1 MNNFM
6 RFYKLFFFVI
16 LFLSLQCKAQFSIS
30 GIVKDSISLNPLVG
44 VSIEIN
50 QLGSSKDGISSNIN
64 YGTVTNSLGKYAI
77 TLNSGFQKVTFSYIG
92 YQSKTIE
99 LNINEN
105 KFVNL
110 SLNENS
116 SELNLLVVSASKFK
130 QKIEEV
136 TVSMDVIDSKL
147 IESKNCITLSDLIR
161 NVPSIQLIDGQLNI
175 RSGSGWSYG
184 TGSRVL
190 VMVDGMP
197 ILSADQGEVDFN
209 LIPMESIEQIEV
221 IKGASSALYGSSA
234 LNGIINIKTK
244 NPSVN
249 PETRI
254 SSFVGF
260 WDGPKD
266 PRNKWWGDSL
276 MLRNGISFSHSKK
289 IKNLDLTLSA
299 NHYNDRG
306 FIKFINNQQTRISAN
321 TKLIKDKVTF
331 GLNLNYMQRKSGLFV
346 MWESDTNAY
355 VPLGGTNIPNNGNRF
370 YIDPSITYYHNSFKH
385 VLRSRVL
392 SRNLIYNNNPNDKNN
407 SVMSFN
413 EYQNQFHDENTTITS
428 GITLV
433 TLSGKTNSFNSQFSQ
448 EGKITGLNYSAYL
461 QLDQK
466 FNQFNFSLGG
476 RYEYFDL
483 NNRKF
488 GQPVFRGGINY
499 EISKGWNLRSSF
511 GQGFRFPT
519 MTELYFKGD
528 IGPINLYNNSELIP
542 ENGWTSELGLKKVI
556 KIRNF
561 KGYIDIV
568 GFLMEYNN
576 MMEFTLG
583 IWGPSEPSSYGL
595 GFSSR
600 NVNKARIPG
609 LEITMNASGLVTDN
623 WSLGL
628 LFGATYSNPYSVYPD
643 SSFEDLVPLDLAQ
656 ISLAQIALN
665 ESNPTKYTFSNTS
678 SSVDNST
685 LKYRSKLNIRLD
697 LESTYKSKLTIGI
710 SCQYNSKMTNIDYA
724 FVTGLFNEN
733 TLISTDL
740 GINRSM
746 QNLNNGYNLFDCRV
760 KYNLRND
767 INIGFLCENL
777 FNNSYLIRPAN
788 MGSPRTFMFQV
799 QAKF

>member
-1 MNNFM
+1 M
-6 RFYKLFFFVI
+6 RFYKLFFILI
-16 LFLSLQCKAQFSIS
+16 LFSSIRCNAQFLIT
-30 GIVKDSISLNPLVG
+30 GLVKDSISFNPLVG
-44 VSIEIN
+44 VSIKIN
-50 QLGSSKDGISSNIN
+50 KLSSSNESSSLYSI
-64 YGTVTNSLGKYAI
+64 YGTVTNPLGKYEI
-77 TLNSGFQKVTFSYIG
+77 SVPSGLQKLTFSYIG
-92 YQSKTIE
+92 YKSKTIE
-99 LNINEN
+99 LNINQN
-105 KFVNL
+105 KILNV

-190 VMVDGMP
+190 VMVDEMP

-209 LIPMESIEQIEV
+209 LIPMENIEQIEV

-244 NPSVN
+244 TPSFN
-249 PETRI
+249 PETTV

-260 WDGPKD
+260 WDRPKD

-276 MLRNGISFSHSKK
+276 MLRNGISLNHSRK

-306 FIKFINNQQTRISAN
+306 YIKFINNQQTRLSAN
-321 TKLIKDKVTF
+321 TRLIKDKVTF
-331 GLNLNYMQRKSGLFV
+331 GLNLNFMQRKSGLFV
-346 MWESDTNAY
+346 MWQSDTNAY

-385 VLRSRVL
+385 VLRSRIL
-392 SRNLIYNNNPNDKNN
+392 SRNLFYNNNPNDKNN
-407 SVMSFN
+407 SLMSFN

-433 TLSGKTNSFNSQFSQ
+433 TLKGETNSFNSQFSQ
-448 EGKITGLNYSAYL
+448 EGKITGINYSTYL

-466 FNQFNFSLGG
+466 INKLNFSLGG

-483 NNRKF
+483 NNIKF
-488 GQPVFRGGINY
+488 GQPVFRGGLNY
-499 EISKGWNLRSSF
+499 EISDGWNLRSSF

-528 IGPINLYNNSELIP
+528 IGPINLYNNSDLVP
-542 ENGWTSELGLKKVI
+542 ESGWTSELGIKKVI

-561 KGYIDIV
+561 KGYIDLV

-583 IWGPSEPSSYGL
+583 VWGPSEPSSYGL

-609 LEITMNASGLVTDN
+609 LEFTINASGLVTDN

-628 LFGATYSNPYSVYPD
+628 LFGVTYSNPYSVYPD
-643 SSFEDLVPLDLAQ
+643 SSFEDLGSLELTQ
-656 ISLAQIALN
+656 ISLAEIALN

-678 SSVDNST
+678 SSVNNST
-685 LKYRSKLNIRLD
+685 LKYRSKTNIRLD
-697 LESTYKSKLTIGI
+697 IESIYKSKLTIGI
-710 SCQYNSKMTNIDYA
+710 SYQYNSKMTNIDYA

-746 QNLNNGYNLFDCRV
+746 QNLNTGYNLLDCRL
-760 KYNLRND
+760 KYTLKSD
-767 INIGFLCENL
+767 ITLGLLCENL

>member
-1 MNNFM
+1 M
-6 RFYKLFFFVI
+6 RFFKLFFI
-16 LFLSLQCKAQFSIS
+16 LILALSIRCNAQFTIS
-30 GIVKDSISLNPLVG
+30 GIVKDSISYKPLVG
-44 VSIEIN
+44 VSIKIN
-50 QLGSSKDGISSNIN
+50 QLGSLNEKANFFSF
-64 YGTVTNSLGKYAI
+64 GTVTNSLGKYEI
-77 TLNSGFQKVTFSYIG
+77 SIPSGSQKLTFSYIG
-92 YQSKTIE
+92 FESKTIE
-99 LNINEN
+99 LDINQN
-105 KFVNL
+105 KLINV

-147 IESKNCITLSDLIR
+147 IESKNCITLSDFIR

-190 VMVDGMP
+190 VMVDEMP

-209 LIPMESIEQIEV
+209 LIPMENIEQIEV

-244 NPSVN
+244 TPSFKPQTSV
-249 PETRI
+249 

-276 MLRNGISFSHSKK
+276 MLRNGISLSHSEK

-306 FIKFINNQQTRISAN
+306 YIKFINNQQTRISAN
-321 TKLIKDKVTF
+321 SKLVKDKVTF

-346 MWESDTNAY
+346 MWQNDTNAY
-355 VPLGGTNIPNNGNRF
+355 IPLVGTHIPNNGNRF

-385 VLRSRVL
+385 ILRSRIL
-392 SRNLIYNNNPNDKNN
+392 SRNLFYNDNPNNKNN
-407 SVMSFN
+407 SLLSFN
-413 EYQNQFHDENTTITS
+413 EYQNQFHDENTTITL
-428 GITLV
+428 GLTIV
-433 TLSGKTNSFNSQFSQ
+433 TLKGETNSFNSQLTQ
-448 EGKITGLNYSAYL
+448 DGKITGLNYSAYL

-466 FNQFNFSLGG
+466 INKINFSIGG

-483 NNRKF
+483 NNTKF
-488 GQPVFRGGINY
+488 GQPVFRGGLNY
-499 EISKGWNLRSSF
+499 EISNGWNLRSSF

-528 IGPINLYNNSELIP
+528 IGPINLYNNPDLIP
-542 ENGWTSELGLKKVI
+542 ESGWTSELGLKKVI

-561 KGYIDIV
+561 KGYVDLV
-568 GFLMEYNN
+568 GFLMEYND

-595 GFSSR
+595 GFSSK

-609 LEITMNASGLVTDN
+609 LEFTINASGLVSDN

-628 LFGATYSNPYSVYPD
+628 LFGVTYSNPHSVYPD
-643 SSFEDLVPLDLAQ
+643 SSFEDLVPLGIAQ
-656 ISLAQIALN
+656 VSLAEIALN

-678 SSVDNST
+678 SSLNNST
-685 LKYRSKLNIRLD
+685 LKYRSKVNIRLD
-697 LESTYKSKLTIGI
+697 VESVYKNKLIIGL
-710 SCQYNSKMTNIDYA
+710 SYQYNSKMTNIDYA

-746 QNLNNGYNLFDCRV
+746 LTLNNGYNLLDCRV
-760 KYNLRND
+760 KYNLKKD
-767 INIGFLCENL
+767 ITVGFLCENL

-788 MGSPRTFMFQV
+788 LGSPRTFMFQV
-799 QAKF
+799 QSKF

>member
-1 MNNFM
+1 M
-6 RFYKLFFFVI
+6 RFFKLFFI
-16 LFLSLQCKAQFSIS
+16 LILALSIRCNAQFTIS
-30 GIVKDSISLNPLVG
+30 GIVKDSISYKPLVG
-44 VSIEIN
+44 VSIKIN
-50 QLGSSKDGISSNIN
+50 QLGSLNEKANFFSF
-64 YGTVTNSLGKYAI
+64 GTVTNSLGKYEI
-77 TLNSGFQKVTFSYIG
+77 SIPSGSQKLTFSYIG
-92 YQSKTIE
+92 YESKTIE
-99 LNINEN
+99 LDINQN
-105 KFVNL
+105 KLINV

-190 VMVDGMP
+190 VMVDEMP

-209 LIPMESIEQIEV
+209 LIPMENIEQIEV

-244 NPSVN
+244 TPSFKPQTTV
-249 PETRI
+249 

-260 WDGPKD
+260 WDSPKD
-266 PRNKWWGDSL
+266 PRNKWWVDSL
-276 MLRNGISFSHSKK
+276 MLRNGISLSHSEK

-306 FIKFINNQQTRISAN
+306 YIKFINNQQTRISAN
-321 TKLIKDKVTF
+321 SKLVKDKVTF

-346 MWESDTNAY
+346 MWQNDTNAY
-355 VPLGGTNIPNNGNRF
+355 IPLGGTHIPNNGNRF

-385 VLRSRVL
+385 ILRSRIL
-392 SRNLIYNNNPNDKNN
+392 SRNLFYNDNPNNKNN
-407 SVMSFN
+407 SLLSFN

-428 GITLV
+428 GLTIV
-433 TLSGKTNSFNSQFSQ
+433 TLKGETNSFNSQFTQ
-448 EGKITGLNYSAYL
+448 DGKITGLNYSAYL

-466 FNQFNFSLGG
+466 INKINFSIGG

-483 NNRKF
+483 NNTKF
-488 GQPVFRGGINY
+488 GQPVFRGGLNY
-499 EISKGWNLRSSF
+499 EISNGWNLRSSF

-528 IGPINLYNNSELIP
+528 IGPINLYNNPDLIP
-542 ENGWTSELGLKKVI
+542 ESGWTSELGLKKVI

-561 KGYIDIV
+561 KGYVDLV
-568 GFLMEYNN
+568 GFLMEYND

-595 GFSSR
+595 GFSSK

-609 LEITMNASGLVTDN
+609 LEFTINASGLVSDN

-628 LFGATYSNPYSVYPD
+628 LFGVTYSNPHSVYPD
-643 SSFEDLVPLDLAQ
+643 SSFEDLVPLGIAQ
-656 ISLAQIALN
+656 ISLAEIALN

-678 SSVDNST
+678 SSVNNST
-685 LKYRSKLNIRLD
+685 LKYRSKVNIRLD
-697 LESTYKSKLTIGI
+697 VESVYKNKLIIGL
-710 SCQYNSKMTNIDYA
+710 SYQYNSKMTNIDYA

-746 QNLNNGYNLFDCRV
+746 VTLNNGYNLLDCRV
-760 KYNLRND
+760 KYNLKKD
-767 INIGFLCENL
+767 ITVGFLCENL

-788 MGSPRTFMFQV
+788 LGSPRTFMFQV
-799 QAKF
+799 QSKF

>member
-1 MNNFM
+1 M
-6 RFYKLFFFVI
+6 RFFKLFFI
-16 LFLSLQCKAQFSIS
+16 LILALSIRCNAQFTIS
-30 GIVKDSISLNPLVG
+30 GIVKDSISYKPLVG
-44 VSIEIN
+44 VSIKIN
-50 QLGSSKDGISSNIN
+50 QLGSLNEKANFFSF
-64 YGTVTNSLGKYAI
+64 GTVTNSLGKYEI
-77 TLNSGFQKVTFSYIG
+77 SIPSGSQKLTFSYIG
-92 YQSKTIE
+92 YESKTIE
-99 LNINEN
+99 LDINQN
-105 KFVNL
+105 KLINV

-190 VMVDGMP
+190 VMVDEMP

-209 LIPMESIEQIEV
+209 LIPMENIEQIEV

-244 NPSVN
+244 TPSFKPQTTV
-249 PETRI
+249 

-260 WDGPKD
+260 WDSPKD
-266 PRNKWWGDSL
+266 PRNKWWVDSL
-276 MLRNGISFSHSKK
+276 MLRNGISLSHSEK

-306 FIKFINNQQTRISAN
+306 YIKFINNQQTRISAN
-321 TKLIKDKVTF
+321 SKLVKDKVTF

-346 MWESDTNAY
+346 MWQNDTNAY
-355 VPLGGTNIPNNGNRF
+355 IPLGGTHIPNNGNRF
-370 YIDPSITYYHNSFKH
+370 YIDPSITYYNNSFKH
-385 VLRSRVL
+385 ILRSRIL
-392 SRNLIYNNNPNDKNN
+392 SRNLFYNDNPNNKNN
-407 SVMSFN
+407 SLLSFN

-428 GITLV
+428 GLTIV
-433 TLSGKTNSFNSQFSQ
+433 TLKGETNSFNSQFTQ
-448 EGKITGLNYSAYL
+448 DGKITGLNYSAYL

-466 FNQFNFSLGG
+466 INKINFSIGG

-483 NNRKF
+483 NNTKF
-488 GQPVFRGGINY
+488 GQPVFRGGLNY
-499 EISKGWNLRSSF
+499 EISNGWNLRSSF

-528 IGPINLYNNSELIP
+528 IGPINLYNNPDLIP
-542 ENGWTSELGLKKVI
+542 ESGWTSELGLKKVI

-561 KGYIDIV
+561 KGYVDLV
-568 GFLMEYNN
+568 GFLMEYND

-595 GFSSR
+595 GFSSK

-609 LEITMNASGLVTDN
+609 LEFTINASGLVSDN

-628 LFGATYSNPYSVYPD
+628 LFGVTYSNPHSVYPD
-643 SSFEDLVPLDLAQ
+643 SSFEDLVPLGIAQ
-656 ISLAQIALN
+656 ISLAEIALN

-678 SSVDNST
+678 SSVINST
-685 LKYRSKLNIRLD
+685 LKYRSKVNIRLD
-697 LESTYKSKLTIGI
+697 VESVYKNKLIIGL
-710 SCQYNSKMTNIDYA
+710 SYQYNSKMTNIDYA

-746 QNLNNGYNLFDCRV
+746 LTLNNGYNLLDCRV
-760 KYNLRND
+760 KYNLKKD
-767 INIGFLCENL
+767 ITVGFLCENL

-788 MGSPRTFMFQV
+788 LGSPRTFMFQV
-799 QAKF
+799 QSKF

>member
-1 MNNFM
+1 M
-6 RFYKLFFFVI
+6 RFYKLFFILI
-16 LFLSLQCKAQFSIS
+16 LFSSIRCNAQFLIT
-30 GIVKDSISLNPLVG
+30 GLVKDSISFNPLVG
-44 VSIEIN
+44 VSIKIN
-50 QLGSSKDGISSNIN
+50 KLSSSNESSSLYSI
-64 YGTVTNSLGKYAI
+64 YGTVTNPLGKYEI
-77 TLNSGFQKVTFSYIG
+77 SVPSGLQKLTFSYIG
-92 YQSKTIE
+92 YKSKTIE
-99 LNINEN
+99 LNINQN
-105 KFVNL
+105 KILNV

-190 VMVDGMP
+190 VMVDEMP

-209 LIPMESIEQIEV
+209 LIPMENIEQIEV

-244 NPSVN
+244 TPSFN
-249 PETRI
+249 PETTV

-260 WDGPKD
+260 WDRPKD

-276 MLRNGISFSHSKK
+276 MLRNGISLNHNRK

-306 FIKFINNQQTRISAN
+306 YIKFINNQQTRLSAN
-321 TKLIKDKVTF
+321 TRLIKDKVTF
-331 GLNLNYMQRKSGLFV
+331 GLNLNFMQRKSGLFV
-346 MWESDTNAY
+346 MWQSDTNAY

-385 VLRSRVL
+385 VLRSRIL
-392 SRNLIYNNNPNDKNN
+392 SRNLFYNNNLNDKNN
-407 SVMSFN
+407 SLMSFN

-433 TLSGKTNSFNSQFSQ
+433 TLKGETNSFNSQFSQ
-448 EGKITGLNYSAYL
+448 EGKITGINYSAYL

-466 FNQFNFSLGG
+466 INKLNFSLGG

-483 NNRKF
+483 NNIKF
-488 GQPVFRGGINY
+488 GQPVFRGGLNY
-499 EISKGWNLRSSF
+499 EISDGWNLRSSF

-528 IGPINLYNNSELIP
+528 IGPINLYNNSDLVP
-542 ENGWTSELGLKKVI
+542 ESGWTSELGIKKVI

-561 KGYIDIV
+561 KGYIDLV

-583 IWGPSEPSSYGL
+583 VWGPSEPSSYGL
-595 GFSSR
+595 GFSSK

-609 LEITMNASGLVTDN
+609 LEFTINASGLVTDN

-628 LFGATYSNPYSVYPD
+628 LFGVTYSNPYSVYPD
-643 SSFEDLVPLDLAQ
+643 SSFEDLGSLELTQV
-656 ISLAQIALN
+656 SLAEIALN

-678 SSVDNST
+678 SSVNNST
-685 LKYRSKLNIRLD
+685 LKYRSKTNIRFD
-697 LESTYKSKLTIGI
+697 IESIYKSKLTIGI
-710 SCQYNSKMTNIDYA
+710 SYQYNSKMTNIDYA

-746 QNLNNGYNLFDCRV
+746 QNLNTGYNLLDCRL
-760 KYNLRND
+760 KYTLKSD
-767 INIGFLCENL
+767 ITLGLLCENL

>member
-1 MNNFM
+1 M
-6 RFYKLFFFVI
+6 RFFKLFFI
-16 LFLSLQCKAQFSIS
+16 LILALSIRCNAQFTIS
-30 GIVKDSISLNPLVG
+30 GIVKDSISYKPLVG
-44 VSIEIN
+44 VSIKIN
-50 QLGSSKDGISSNIN
+50 QLGSLNEKANFFSF
-64 YGTVTNSLGKYAI
+64 GTVTNSLGKYEI
-77 TLNSGFQKVTFSYIG
+77 SIPSGSQKLTFSYIG
-92 YQSKTIE
+92 YESKTIE
-99 LNINEN
+99 LDINQN
-105 KFVNL
+105 KLINV

-190 VMVDGMP
+190 VMVDEMP

-209 LIPMESIEQIEV
+209 LIPMENIEQIEV

-244 NPSVN
+244 TPSFKPQTTV
-249 PETRI
+249 

-260 WDGPKD
+260 WDSPKD
-266 PRNKWWGDSL
+266 PRNKWWVDSL
-276 MLRNGISFSHSKK
+276 MLRNGISLSHSEK

-306 FIKFINNQQTRISAN
+306 YIKFINNQQTRISAN
-321 TKLIKDKVTF
+321 SKLVKDKVTF

-346 MWESDTNAY
+346 MWQNDTNAY
-355 VPLGGTNIPNNGNRF
+355 IPLVGTHIPNNGNRF

-385 VLRSRVL
+385 ILRSRIL
-392 SRNLIYNNNPNDKNN
+392 SRNLFYNDNPNNKNN
-407 SVMSFN
+407 SLLSFN

-428 GITLV
+428 GLTIV
-433 TLSGKTNSFNSQFSQ
+433 TLKGETNSFNSQFTQ
-448 EGKITGLNYSAYL
+448 DGKITGLNYSAYL

-466 FNQFNFSLGG
+466 INKINFSIGG

-483 NNRKF
+483 NNTKF
-488 GQPVFRGGINY
+488 GQPVFRGGLNY
-499 EISKGWNLRSSF
+499 EISNGWNLRSSF

-528 IGPINLYNNSELIP
+528 IGPINLYNNPDLIP
-542 ENGWTSELGLKKVI
+542 ESGWTSELGLKKVI

-561 KGYIDIV
+561 KGYVDLV
-568 GFLMEYNN
+568 GFLMEYND

-595 GFSSR
+595 GFSSK

-609 LEITMNASGLVTDN
+609 LEFTINASGLVSDN

-628 LFGATYSNPYSVYPD
+628 LFGVTYSNPHSVYPD
-643 SSFEDLVPLDLAQ
+643 SSFEDLVPLGIAQ
-656 ISLAQIALN
+656 ISLAEIALN

-678 SSVDNST
+678 SSLNNST
-685 LKYRSKLNIRLD
+685 LKYRSKVNIRLD
-697 LESTYKSKLTIGI
+697 VESVYKNKLIIGL
-710 SCQYNSKMTNIDYA
+710 SYQYNSKMTNIDYA

-746 QNLNNGYNLFDCRV
+746 LTLNNGYSLLDCRV
-760 KYNLRND
+760 KYNLKKD
-767 INIGFLCENL
+767 ITVGFLCENL

-788 MGSPRTFMFQV
+788 LGSPRTFMFQV
-799 QAKF
+799 QSKF

>member
-1 MNNFM
+1 M
-6 RFYKLFFFVI
+6 RFFKLFFI
-16 LFLSLQCKAQFSIS
+16 LILALSIRCNAQFTIS
-30 GIVKDSISLNPLVG
+30 GIVKDSISYKPLVG
-44 VSIEIN
+44 VSIKIN
-50 QLGSSKDGISSNIN
+50 QLGSLNEKANFFSF
-64 YGTVTNSLGKYAI
+64 GTVTNSLGKYEI
-77 TLNSGFQKVTFSYIG
+77 SIPSGSQKLTFSYIG
-92 YQSKTIE
+92 YESKTIE
-99 LNINEN
+99 LDINQN
-105 KFVNL
+105 KLINV

-190 VMVDGMP
+190 VMVDEMP

-209 LIPMESIEQIEV
+209 LIPMENIEQIEV

-244 NPSVN
+244 TPSFKPQTSV
-249 PETRI
+249 

-276 MLRNGISFSHSKK
+276 MLRNGISLSHSEK

-306 FIKFINNQQTRISAN
+306 YIKFINNQQTRISAN
-321 TKLIKDKVTF
+321 SKLVKDKVTF

-346 MWESDTNAY
+346 MWQNDTNAY
-355 VPLGGTNIPNNGNRF
+355 IPLVGTHIPNNGNRF

-385 VLRSRVL
+385 ILRSRIL
-392 SRNLIYNNNPNDKNN
+392 SRNLFYNDNPNNKNN
-407 SVMSFN
+407 SLLSFN

-428 GITLV
+428 GLTIV
-433 TLSGKTNSFNSQFSQ
+433 TLKGETNSFNSQLTQ
-448 EGKITGLNYSAYL
+448 DGKITGLNYSAYL

-466 FNQFNFSLGG
+466 INKINFSIGG

-483 NNRKF
+483 NNTKF
-488 GQPVFRGGINY
+488 GQPVFRGGLNY
-499 EISKGWNLRSSF
+499 EISNGWNLRSSF

-528 IGPINLYNNSELIP
+528 IGPINLYNNPDLIP
-542 ENGWTSELGLKKVI
+542 ESGWTSELGLKKVI

-561 KGYIDIV
+561 KGYVDLV
-568 GFLMEYNN
+568 GFLMEYND

-595 GFSSR
+595 GFSSK

-609 LEITMNASGLVTDN
+609 LEFTINASGLVSDN

-628 LFGATYSNPYSVYPD
+628 LFGVTYSNPHSVYPD
-643 SSFEDLVPLDLAQ
+643 SSFEDLVPLGIAQ
-656 ISLAQIALN
+656 VSLAEIALN

-678 SSVDNST
+678 SSLNNST
-685 LKYRSKLNIRLD
+685 LKYRSKVNIRLD
-697 LESTYKSKLTIGI
+697 VESVYKNKLIIGL
-710 SCQYNSKMTNIDYA
+710 SYQYNSKMTNIDYA

-746 QNLNNGYNLFDCRV
+746 LTLNNGYNLLDCRV
-760 KYNLRND
+760 KYNLKKD
-767 INIGFLCENL
+767 ITVGFLCENL

-788 MGSPRTFMFQV
+788 LGSPRTFMFQV
-799 QAKF
+799 QSKF

>member
-1 MNNFM
+1 M
-6 RFYKLFFFVI
+6 RFFKLFFI
-16 LFLSLQCKAQFSIS
+16 LLLALSIRCNAQFTIS
-30 GIVKDSISLNPLVG
+30 GIVKDSVSFKPLVG
-44 VSIEIN
+44 VSIKIN
-50 QLGSSKDGISSNIN
+50 QLGNPKDTIISNPN
-64 YGTVTNSLGKYAI
+64 LGTITNSFGKYNI
-77 TLNSGFQKVTFSYIG
+77 SVPVGLLKLTFSYIG
-92 YQSKTIE
+92 YKSKTIE
-99 LNINEN
+99 LDISQNKSIN
-105 KFVNL
+105 V
-110 SLNENS
+110 SLHENS

-190 VMVDGMP
+190 VMVDEMP

-209 LIPMESIEQIEV
+209 LIPMENIEQIEV
-221 IKGASSALYGSSA
+221 IKGASSSLYGSSA

-244 NPSVN
+244 TPSLNPQTIV
-249 PETRI
+249 

-260 WDGPKD
+260 WDSPKD

-276 MLRNGISFSHSKK
+276 MLRNGISLSHSKK

-306 FIKFINNQQTRISAN
+306 YIKFINNQQTRISAN
-321 TKLIKDKVTF
+321 SKLVKDKVTF

-346 MWESDTNAY
+346 MWQNDSNAY
-355 VPLGGTNIPNNGNRF
+355 IPLGGTNIPNNGNRF

-385 VLRSRVL
+385 VLRSRIL
-392 SRNLIYNNNPNDKNN
+392 SRNLFYNDNPNNINN
-407 SVMSFN
+407 SLLSFN

-428 GITLV
+428 GITIV
-433 TLSGKTNSFNSQFSQ
+433 TLKGKTNSFNSQFTQ
-448 EGKITGLNYSAYL
+448 DGQITGENYSAYL

-466 FNQFNFSLGG
+466 INKINFSIGG

-483 NNRKF
+483 NNTTF
-488 GQPVFRGGINY
+488 GQPVFRGGLNY
-499 EISKGWNLRSSF
+499 EISNGWNLRSSF

-528 IGPINLYNNSELIP
+528 IGPINLYNNPDLIP
-542 ENGWTSELGLKKVI
+542 ESGWTSELGLKKVI

-561 KGYIDIV
+561 KGYIDLV
-568 GFLMEYNN
+568 GFLMEYND

-595 GFSSR
+595 GFSSK

-609 LEITMNASGLVTDN
+609 LEFTINASGLVSDN

-643 SSFEDLVPLDLAQ
+643 SSFEDLAPLDIAQ
-656 ISLAQIALN
+656 ISLAEIALN

-678 SSVDNST
+678 STVNNST
-685 LKYRSKLNIRLD
+685 LKYRSKTNIRLD
-697 LESTYKSKLTIGI
+697 IESVYKRKLTIGI
-710 SCQYNSKMTNIDYA
+710 SYQYNSKMDNIDYA

-746 QNLNNGYNLFDCRV
+746 LTLNNGYNLLDCRI
-760 KYNLRND
+760 KYNLKKG
-767 INIGFLCENL
+767 ITVGFLCENL

-788 MGSPRTFMFQV
+788 LGSPRTFMFQI
-799 QAKF
+799 QSKF

>member
-1 MNNFM
+1 M
-6 RFYKLFFFVI
+6 RFFKLFFI
-16 LFLSLQCKAQFSIS
+16 LILALSIRCNAQFTIS
-30 GIVKDSISLNPLVG
+30 GIVKDSISYKPLVG
-44 VSIEIN
+44 VSIKIN
-50 QLGSSKDGISSNIN
+50 QLGSLNEKANFFSF
-64 YGTVTNSLGKYAI
+64 GTVTNSLGKYEI
-77 TLNSGFQKVTFSYIG
+77 SIPSGSQKLTFSYIG
-92 YQSKTIE
+92 FESKTIE
-99 LNINEN
+99 LDINQN
-105 KFVNL
+105 KLINV

-190 VMVDGMP
+190 VMVDEMP

-209 LIPMESIEQIEV
+209 LIPMENIEQIEV

-244 NPSVN
+244 TPSFKPQTSV
-249 PETRI
+249 

-276 MLRNGISFSHSKK
+276 MLRNGISLSHSEK

-306 FIKFINNQQTRISAN
+306 YIKFINNQQTRISAN
-321 TKLIKDKVTF
+321 SKLVKDKVTF

-346 MWESDTNAY
+346 MWQNDTNAY
-355 VPLGGTNIPNNGNRF
+355 IPLVGTHIPNNGNRF

-385 VLRSRVL
+385 ILRSRIL
-392 SRNLIYNNNPNDKNN
+392 SRNLFYNDNPNNKNN
-407 SVMSFN
+407 SLLSFN
-413 EYQNQFHDENTTITS
+413 EYQNQFHDENTTITL
-428 GITLV
+428 GLTIV
-433 TLSGKTNSFNSQFSQ
+433 TLKGETNSFNSQFTQ
-448 EGKITGLNYSAYL
+448 DGKITGLNYSAYL

-466 FNQFNFSLGG
+466 INKINFSIGG

-483 NNRKF
+483 NNTKF
-488 GQPVFRGGINY
+488 GQPVFRGGLNY
-499 EISKGWNLRSSF
+499 EISNGWNLRSSF

-528 IGPINLYNNSELIP
+528 IGPINLYNNPDLIP
-542 ENGWTSELGLKKVI
+542 ESGWTSELGLKKVI

-561 KGYIDIV
+561 KGYVDLV
-568 GFLMEYNN
+568 GFLMEYND

-595 GFSSR
+595 GFSSK

-609 LEITMNASGLVTDN
+609 LEFTINASGLVSDN

-628 LFGATYSNPYSVYPD
+628 LFGVTYSNPHSVYPD
-643 SSFEDLVPLDLAQ
+643 SSFEDLVPLGIAQ
-656 ISLAQIALN
+656 VSLAEIALN

-678 SSVDNST
+678 SSLNNST
-685 LKYRSKLNIRLD
+685 LKYRSKVNIRLD
-697 LESTYKSKLTIGI
+697 VESVYKNKLIIGL
-710 SCQYNSKMTNIDYA
+710 SYQYNSKMTNIDYA

-746 QNLNNGYNLFDCRV
+746 LTLNNGYNLLDCRV
-760 KYNLRND
+760 KYNLKKD
-767 INIGFLCENL
+767 ITVGFLCENL

-788 MGSPRTFMFQV
+788 LGSPRTFMFQV
-799 QAKF
+799 QSKF

>member
-1 MNNFM
+1 M
-6 RFYKLFFFVI
+6 RFFKLFFI
-16 LFLSLQCKAQFSIS
+16 LILALSIRCNAQFTIS
-30 GIVKDSISLNPLVG
+30 GIVKDSISYKPLVG
-44 VSIEIN
+44 VSIKIN
-50 QLGSSKDGISSNIN
+50 QLGSLNEKANFFSF
-64 YGTVTNSLGKYAI
+64 GTVTNSLGKYEI
-77 TLNSGFQKVTFSYIG
+77 SIPSGSQKLTFSYIG
-92 YQSKTIE
+92 FESKTIE
-99 LNINEN
+99 LDINQN
-105 KFVNL
+105 KLINV

-190 VMVDGMP
+190 VMVDEMP

-209 LIPMESIEQIEV
+209 LIPMENIEQIEV

-244 NPSVN
+244 TPSFKPQTSV
-249 PETRI
+249 

-276 MLRNGISFSHSKK
+276 MLRNGISLSHSEK

-306 FIKFINNQQTRISAN
+306 YIKFINNQQTRISAN
-321 TKLIKDKVTF
+321 SKLVKDKVTF

-346 MWESDTNAY
+346 MWQNDTNAY
-355 VPLGGTNIPNNGNRF
+355 IPLVGTHIPNNGNRF

-385 VLRSRVL
+385 ILRSRIL
-392 SRNLIYNNNPNDKNN
+392 SRNLFYNDNPNNKNN
-407 SVMSFN
+407 SLLSFN
-413 EYQNQFHDENTTITS
+413 EYQNQFHDENTTITL
-428 GITLV
+428 GLTIV
-433 TLSGKTNSFNSQFSQ
+433 TLKGETNSFNSQLTQ
-448 EGKITGLNYSAYL
+448 DGKITGLNYSAYL

-466 FNQFNFSLGG
+466 INKINFSIGG

-483 NNRKF
+483 NNTKF
-488 GQPVFRGGINY
+488 GQPVFRGGLNY
-499 EISKGWNLRSSF
+499 EISNGWNLRSSF

-528 IGPINLYNNSELIP
+528 IGPINLYNNPDLIP
-542 ENGWTSELGLKKVI
+542 ESGWTSELGLKKVI

-561 KGYIDIV
+561 KGYVDLV
-568 GFLMEYNN
+568 GFLMEYND

-595 GFSSR
+595 GFSSK

-609 LEITMNASGLVTDN
+609 LEFTINASGLVSDN

-628 LFGATYSNPYSVYPD
+628 LFGVTYSNPHSVYPD
-643 SSFEDLVPLDLAQ
+643 SSFEDLVPLGIAQ
-656 ISLAQIALN
+656 VSLAEIALN

-678 SSVDNST
+678 SSLNNST
-685 LKYRSKLNIRLD
+685 LKYRSKVNIRLD
-697 LESTYKSKLTIGI
+697 VESVYKNKLIIGL
-710 SCQYNSKMTNIDYA
+710 SYQYNSKMTNIDYA

-746 QNLNNGYNLFDCRV
+746 LTLNNGYSLLDCRV
-760 KYNLRND
+760 KYNLKKD
-767 INIGFLCENL
+767 ITVGFLCENL

-788 MGSPRTFMFQV
+788 LGSPRTFMFQV
-799 QAKF
+799 QSKF

>member
-1 MNNFM
+1 MKF
-6 RFYKLFFFVI
+6 FKLFFI
-16 LFLSLQCKAQFSIS
+16 LILALTIRCNAQFTIS
-30 GIVKDSISLNPLVG
+30 GIVKDSISYKPLVG
-44 VSIEIN
+44 VSIKIN
-50 QLGSSKDGISSNIN
+50 QLGSLNEKANFFSF
-64 YGTVTNSLGKYAI
+64 GTVTNSLGKYEI
-77 TLNSGFQKVTFSYIG
+77 SIPSGLQKLTFSYIG
-92 YQSKTIE
+92 YESKTIE
-99 LNINEN
+99 LDINQN
-105 KFVNL
+105 KLINV

-190 VMVDGMP
+190 VMVDEMP

-209 LIPMESIEQIEV
+209 LIPMENIEQIEV

-244 NPSVN
+244 TPSFKPQTTV
-249 PETRI
+249 

-260 WDGPKD
+260 WDSPKD
-266 PRNKWWGDSL
+266 PRNKWWVDSL
-276 MLRNGISFSHSKK
+276 MLRNGISLSHSEK

-306 FIKFINNQQTRISAN
+306 YIKFINNQQTRISAN
-321 TKLIKDKVTF
+321 SKLVKDKVTF

-346 MWESDTNAY
+346 MWQNDTNAY
-355 VPLGGTNIPNNGNRF
+355 IPLGGTHIPNNGNRF

-385 VLRSRVL
+385 ILRSRIL
-392 SRNLIYNNNPNDKNN
+392 SRNLFYNDNPNNKNN
-407 SVMSFN
+407 SLLSFN

-428 GITLV
+428 GLTIV
-433 TLSGKTNSFNSQFSQ
+433 TLKGETNSFNSQFTQ
-448 EGKITGLNYSAYL
+448 DGKITGLNYSAYL

-466 FNQFNFSLGG
+466 INKINFSIGG

-483 NNRKF
+483 NNTKF
-488 GQPVFRGGINY
+488 GQPVFRGGLNY
-499 EISKGWNLRSSF
+499 EISNGWNLRSSF

-528 IGPINLYNNSELIP
+528 IGPINLYNNPDLIP
-542 ENGWTSELGLKKVI
+542 ESGWTSELGLKKVI

-561 KGYIDIV
+561 KGYVDLV
-568 GFLMEYNN
+568 GFLMEYND

-595 GFSSR
+595 GFSSK

-609 LEITMNASGLVTDN
+609 LEFTINASGLVSDN

-628 LFGATYSNPYSVYPD
+628 LFGVTYSNPHSVYPD
-643 SSFEDLVPLDLAQ
+643 SSFEDLVPLGIAQ
-656 ISLAQIALN
+656 ISLAEIALN

-678 SSVDNST
+678 SSLNNST
-685 LKYRSKLNIRLD
+685 LKYRSKVNIRLD
-697 LESTYKSKLTIGI
+697 VESVYKNKLIIGL
-710 SCQYNSKMTNIDYA
+710 SYQYNSKMTNIDYA

-746 QNLNNGYNLFDCRV
+746 VTLNNGYNLLDCRV
-760 KYNLRND
+760 KYNLKKD
-767 INIGFLCENL
+767 ITVGFLCENL

-788 MGSPRTFMFQV
+788 LGSPRTFMFQV
-799 QAKF
+799 QSKF

>member
-1 MNNFM
+1 M
-6 RFYKLFFFVI
+6 RFFKLFFI
-16 LFLSLQCKAQFSIS
+16 LILALSIRCNAQFTIS
-30 GIVKDSISLNPLVG
+30 GIVKDSISYKPLVG
-44 VSIEIN
+44 VSIKIN
-50 QLGSSKDGISSNIN
+50 QLGSLNEKANFFSF
-64 YGTVTNSLGKYAI
+64 GTVTNSLGKYEI
-77 TLNSGFQKVTFSYIG
+77 SIPSGSQKLTFSYIG
-92 YQSKTIE
+92 YESKTIE
-99 LNINEN
+99 LDINQN
-105 KFVNL
+105 KLINV

-190 VMVDGMP
+190 VMVDEMP

-209 LIPMESIEQIEV
+209 LIPMENIEQIEV

-244 NPSVN
+244 TPSFKPQTTV
-249 PETRI
+249 

-260 WDGPKD
+260 WDSPKD
-266 PRNKWWGDSL
+266 PRNKWWVDSL
-276 MLRNGISFSHSKK
+276 MLRNGISLSHSEK

-306 FIKFINNQQTRISAN
+306 YIKFINNQQTRISAN
-321 TKLIKDKVTF
+321 SKLVKDKVTF

-346 MWESDTNAY
+346 MWQNDTNAY
-355 VPLGGTNIPNNGNRF
+355 IPLGGTHIPNNGNRF

-385 VLRSRVL
+385 ILRSRIL
-392 SRNLIYNNNPNDKNN
+392 SRNLFYNDNPNNKNN
-407 SVMSFN
+407 SLLSFN

-428 GITLV
+428 GLTIV
-433 TLSGKTNSFNSQFSQ
+433 TLKGETNSFNSQFTQ
-448 EGKITGLNYSAYL
+448 DGKITGLNYSAYL

-466 FNQFNFSLGG
+466 INKINFSIGG

-483 NNRKF
+483 NNTKF
-488 GQPVFRGGINY
+488 GQPVFRGGLNY
-499 EISKGWNLRSSF
+499 EISNGWNLRSSF

-528 IGPINLYNNSELIP
+528 IGPINLYNNPDLIP
-542 ENGWTSELGLKKVI
+542 ESGWTSELGLKKVI

-561 KGYIDIV
+561 KGYVDLV
-568 GFLMEYNN
+568 GFLMEYND

-595 GFSSR
+595 GFSSK

-609 LEITMNASGLVTDN
+609 LEFTINASGLVSDN

-628 LFGATYSNPYSVYPD
+628 LFGVTYSNPHSVYPD
-643 SSFEDLVPLDLAQ
+643 SSFEDLVPLGIAQ
-656 ISLAQIALN
+656 ISLAEIALN

-678 SSVDNST
+678 SSLNNST
-685 LKYRSKLNIRLD
+685 LKYRSKVNIRLD
-697 LESTYKSKLTIGI
+697 VESVYKNKLIIGL
-710 SCQYNSKMTNIDYA
+710 SYQYNSKMTNIDYA

-746 QNLNNGYNLFDCRV
+746 LTLNNGYNLLDCRV
-760 KYNLRND
+760 KYNLKKD
-767 INIGFLCENL
+767 ITVGFLCENL

-788 MGSPRTFMFQV
+788 LGSPRTFMFQV
-799 QAKF
+799 QSKF

>member
-1 MNNFM
+1 M
-6 RFYKLFFFVI
+6 RFFKLFFI
-16 LFLSLQCKAQFSIS
+16 LILALSIRCNAQFTIS
-30 GIVKDSISLNPLVG
+30 GIVKDSISYKPLVG
-44 VSIEIN
+44 VSIKIN
-50 QLGSSKDGISSNIN
+50 QLGSLNEKANFFSF
-64 YGTVTNSLGKYAI
+64 GTVTNSLGKYEI
-77 TLNSGFQKVTFSYIG
+77 SIPSGSQKLTFSYIG
-92 YQSKTIE
+92 YESKTIE
-99 LNINEN
+99 LDINQN
-105 KFVNL
+105 KLINV

-190 VMVDGMP
+190 VMVDEMP

-209 LIPMESIEQIEV
+209 LIPMENIEQIEV

-244 NPSVN
+244 TPSFKPQTTV
-249 PETRI
+249 

-260 WDGPKD
+260 WDSPKD
-266 PRNKWWGDSL
+266 PRNKWWVDSL
-276 MLRNGISFSHSKK
+276 MLRNGISLSHSEK

-306 FIKFINNQQTRISAN
+306 YIKFINNQQTRISAN
-321 TKLIKDKVTF
+321 SKLVKDKVTF

-346 MWESDTNAY
+346 MWQNDTNAY
-355 VPLGGTNIPNNGNRF
+355 IPLGGTHIPNNGNRF

-385 VLRSRVL
+385 ILRSRIL
-392 SRNLIYNNNPNDKNN
+392 SRNLFYNDNPNNKNN
-407 SVMSFN
+407 SLLSFN

-428 GITLV
+428 GLTIV
-433 TLSGKTNSFNSQFSQ
+433 TLKGETNSFNSQFTQ
-448 EGKITGLNYSAYL
+448 DGKITGLNYSAYL

-466 FNQFNFSLGG
+466 INKINFSIGG

-483 NNRKF
+483 NNTKF
-488 GQPVFRGGINY
+488 GQPVFRGGLNY
-499 EISKGWNLRSSF
+499 EISNGWNLRSSF

-528 IGPINLYNNSELIP
+528 IGPINLYNNPDLIP
-542 ENGWTSELGLKKVI
+542 ESGWTSELGLKKVI

-561 KGYIDIV
+561 KGYVDLV
-568 GFLMEYNN
+568 GFLMEYND

-595 GFSSR
+595 GFSSK

-609 LEITMNASGLVTDN
+609 LEFTINASGLVSDN

-628 LFGATYSNPYSVYPD
+628 LFGVTYSNPHSVYPD
-643 SSFEDLVPLDLAQ
+643 SSFEDLVPLGIAQ
-656 ISLAQIALN
+656 ISLAEIALN

-678 SSVDNST
+678 SSVNNST
-685 LKYRSKLNIRLD
+685 LKYRSKVNIRLD
-697 LESTYKSKLTIGI
+697 VESVYKNKLIIGL
-710 SCQYNSKMTNIDYA
+710 SYQYNSKMTNIDYA

-746 QNLNNGYNLFDCRV
+746 LTLNNGYNLLDCRV
-760 KYNLRND
+760 KYNLKKD
-767 INIGFLCENL
+767 ITVGFLCENL

-788 MGSPRTFMFQV
+788 LGSPRTFMFQV
-799 QAKF
+799 QSKF

>member
-1 MNNFM
+1 M
-6 RFYKLFFFVI
+6 RFFKLFFI
-16 LFLSLQCKAQFSIS
+16 LILALSIRCNAQFTIS
-30 GIVKDSISLNPLVG
+30 GIVKDSISYKPLVG
-44 VSIEIN
+44 VSIKIN
-50 QLGSSKDGISSNIN
+50 QLGSLNEKANFFSF
-64 YGTVTNSLGKYAI
+64 GTVTNSLGKYEI
-77 TLNSGFQKVTFSYIG
+77 SIPSGSQKLTFSYIG
-92 YQSKTIE
+92 YESKTIE
-99 LNINEN
+99 LDINQN
-105 KFVNL
+105 KLINV

-190 VMVDGMP
+190 VMVDEMP

-209 LIPMESIEQIEV
+209 LIPMENIEQIEV

-244 NPSVN
+244 TPSFKPQTTV
-249 PETRI
+249 

-260 WDGPKD
+260 WDSPKD
-266 PRNKWWGDSL
+266 PRNKWWVDSL
-276 MLRNGISFSHSKK
+276 MLRNGISLSHSEK

-306 FIKFINNQQTRISAN
+306 YIKFINNQQTRISAN
-321 TKLIKDKVTF
+321 SKLVKDKVTF

-346 MWESDTNAY
+346 MWQNDTNAY
-355 VPLGGTNIPNNGNRF
+355 IPLGGTHIPNNGNRF

-385 VLRSRVL
+385 ILRSRIL
-392 SRNLIYNNNPNDKNN
+392 SRNLFYNDNPNNKNN
-407 SVMSFN
+407 SLLSFN
-413 EYQNQFHDENTTITS
+413 EYQNQFRDENTTITS
-428 GITLV
+428 GLTIV
-433 TLSGKTNSFNSQFSQ
+433 TLKGETNSFNSQFTQ
-448 EGKITGLNYSAYL
+448 DGKITGLNYSAYL

-466 FNQFNFSLGG
+466 INKINFSIGG

-483 NNRKF
+483 NNTKF
-488 GQPVFRGGINY
+488 GQPVFRGGLNY
-499 EISKGWNLRSSF
+499 EISNGWNLRSSF

-528 IGPINLYNNSELIP
+528 IGPINLYNNPDLIP
-542 ENGWTSELGLKKVI
+542 ESGWTSELGLKKVI

-561 KGYIDIV
+561 KGYVDLV
-568 GFLMEYNN
+568 GFLMEYND

-595 GFSSR
+595 GFSSK

-609 LEITMNASGLVTDN
+609 LEFTINASGLVSDN

-628 LFGATYSNPYSVYPD
+628 LFGVTYSNPHSVYPD
-643 SSFEDLVPLDLAQ
+643 SSFEDLVPLGIAQ
-656 ISLAQIALN
+656 ISLAEIALN

-678 SSVDNST
+678 SSLNNST
-685 LKYRSKLNIRLD
+685 LKYRSKVNIRLD
-697 LESTYKSKLTIGI
+697 VESVYKNKLIIGL
-710 SCQYNSKMTNIDYA
+710 SYQYNSKMTNIDYA

-746 QNLNNGYNLFDCRV
+746 LTLNNGYNLLDCRV
-760 KYNLRND
+760 KYNLKKD
-767 INIGFLCENL
+767 ITVGFLCENL

-788 MGSPRTFMFQV
+788 LGSPRTFMFQV
-799 QAKF
+799 QSKF

>member
-1 MNNFM
+1 M
-6 RFYKLFFFVI
+6 RFFKLFII
-16 LFLSLQCKAQFSIS
+16 LILAFSFRCNAQFTIS
-30 GIVKDSISLNPLVG
+30 GIVKDNISYKPLVG
-44 VSIEIN
+44 VSIKIN
-50 QLGSSKDGISSNIN
+50 QLSSIKDTANSYFNI
-64 YGTVTNSLGKYAI
+64 GTVTNSLGKYDI
-77 TLNSGFQKVTFSYIG
+77 SVPDGLLKLTFSHIG

-99 LNINEN
+99 LDINQNKLVNI
-105 KFVNL
+105 
-110 SLNENS
+110 SLNTNS

-136 TVSMDVIDSKL
+136 TVSMDVIDYKL

-190 VMVDGMP
+190 VMVDEMP

-209 LIPMESIEQIEV
+209 LIPMENIEQIEV
-221 IKGASSALYGSSA
+221 VKGASSALYGSSA

-244 NPSVN
+244 TPSFNPQTTV
-249 PETRI
+249 

-260 WDGPKD
+260 WDSPKD

-276 MLRNGISFSHSKK
+276 MLRNGISLSHSKK

-306 FIKFINNQQTRISAN
+306 YIKFINNQQTRISAN
-321 TKLIKDKVTF
+321 SKLVKDKITF
-331 GLNLNYMQRKSGLFV
+331 GLNINYMQRKSGLFV
-346 MWESDTNAY
+346 MWQSDTNAY
-355 VPLGGTNIPNNGNRF
+355 IPLPGTNIPNNGNRF

-385 VLRSRVL
+385 VLRSRIL
-392 SRNLIYNNNPNDKNN
+392 SRNLFYNDNPNNKNN
-407 SVMSFN
+407 SLLSFN
-413 EYQNQFHDENTTITS
+413 EYQNQFHDKNTTITS

-433 TLSGKTNSFNSQFSQ
+433 TLKGKTNSFNSQFTQ
-448 EGKITGLNYSAYL
+448 DGKITGLNYSAYL

-466 FNQFNFSLGG
+466 FNKINFSIGG

-483 NNRKF
+483 NNTKF
-488 GQPVFRGGINY
+488 GQPVFRGGLNY
-499 EISKGWNLRSSF
+499 EISNGWNLRSSF

-528 IGPINLYNNSELIP
+528 IGPINLYNNPDLIP
-542 ENGWTSELGLKKVI
+542 ESGWTSELGCKKVI

-561 KGYIDIV
+561 KGYIDLV
-568 GFLMEYNN
+568 GFLMEYND

-595 GFSSR
+595 GFSSK

-609 LEITMNASGLVTDN
+609 LEFTINASGLVSDN

-628 LFGATYSNPYSVYPD
+628 LFGVTYSNPYSVFPD
-643 SSFEDLVPLDLAQ
+643 SSFEDLVPLDIAQ
-656 ISLAQIALN
+656 ISLAEIALN

-678 SSVDNST
+678 SSVNNST
-685 LKYRSKLNIRLD
+685 LKYRSKANIRLD
-697 LESTYKSKLTIGI
+697 VEIVYKSKLTIGL
-710 SCQYNSKMTNIDYA
+710 SYQYNSKMTNIDYA

-746 QNLNNGYNLFDCRV
+746 LTLNNGYNLLDCRV
-760 KYNLRND
+760 KYNLKN
-767 INIGFLCENL
+767 NITVGILCENL

-788 MGSPRTFMFQV
+788 LGSPRTFMFQV
-799 QAKF
+799 HSKF

>member
-1 MNNFM
+1 M
-6 RFYKLFFFVI
+6 RFFKLFFI
-16 LFLSLQCKAQFSIS
+16 LILALSIRCNAQFTIS
-30 GIVKDSISLNPLVG
+30 GIVKDSISYKPLVG
-44 VSIEIN
+44 VSIKIN
-50 QLGSSKDGISSNIN
+50 QLGSLNEKANFFSF
-64 YGTVTNSLGKYAI
+64 GTVTNSLGKYEI
-77 TLNSGFQKVTFSYIG
+77 SIPSGSQKLTFSYIG
-92 YQSKTIE
+92 YESKTIE
-99 LNINEN
+99 LDINQN
-105 KFVNL
+105 KLINV

-190 VMVDGMP
+190 VMVDEMP

-209 LIPMESIEQIEV
+209 LIPMENIEQIEV

-244 NPSVN
+244 TPSFKPQTTV
-249 PETRI
+249 

-260 WDGPKD
+260 WDSPKD
-266 PRNKWWGDSL
+266 PRNKWWVDSL
-276 MLRNGISFSHSKK
+276 MLRNGISLSHSEK

-306 FIKFINNQQTRISAN
+306 YIKFINNQQTRISAN
-321 TKLIKDKVTF
+321 SKLVKDKVTF

-346 MWESDTNAY
+346 MWQNDTNAY
-355 VPLGGTNIPNNGNRF
+355 IPLGGTHIPNNGNRF

-385 VLRSRVL
+385 ILRSRIL
-392 SRNLIYNNNPNDKNN
+392 SRNLFYNDNPNNKNN
-407 SVMSFN
+407 SLLSFN

-428 GITLV
+428 GLTIV
-433 TLSGKTNSFNSQFSQ
+433 TLKGETNSFNSQFTQ
-448 EGKITGLNYSAYL
+448 DGKITGLNYSAYL

-466 FNQFNFSLGG
+466 INKINFSIGG

-483 NNRKF
+483 NNTKF
-488 GQPVFRGGINY
+488 GQPVFRGGLNY
-499 EISKGWNLRSSF
+499 EISNGWNLRSSF

-528 IGPINLYNNSELIP
+528 IGPINLYNNPDLIP
-542 ENGWTSELGLKKVI
+542 ESGWTSELGLKKVI

-561 KGYIDIV
+561 KGYVDLV
-568 GFLMEYNN
+568 GFLMEYND

-595 GFSSR
+595 GFSSK

-609 LEITMNASGLVTDN
+609 LEFTINASGLVSDN

-628 LFGATYSNPYSVYPD
+628 LFGVTYSNPHSVYPD
-643 SSFEDLVPLDLAQ
+643 SSFEDLVPLGIAQ
-656 ISLAQIALN
+656 ISLAEIALN

-678 SSVDNST
+678 SSLNNST
-685 LKYRSKLNIRLD
+685 LKYRSKVNIRLD
-697 LESTYKSKLTIGI
+697 VESVYKNKLIIGL
-710 SCQYNSKMTNIDYA
+710 SYQYNSKMTNIDYA

-746 QNLNNGYNLFDCRV
+746 VTLNNGYNLLDCRV
-760 KYNLRND
+760 KYNLKKD
-767 INIGFLCENL
+767 ITVGFLCENL

-788 MGSPRTFMFQV
+788 LGSPRTFMFQV
-799 QAKF
+799 QSKF

>member
-1 MNNFM
+1 
-6 RFYKLFFFVI
+6 
-16 LFLSLQCKAQFSIS
+16 FSH
-30 GIVKDSISLNPLVG
+30 
-44 VSIEIN
+44 
-50 QLGSSKDGISSNIN
+50 
-64 YGTVTNSLGKYAI
+64 
-77 TLNSGFQKVTFSYIG
+77 IG
-92 YQSKTIE
+92 HQSKTIE
-99 LNINEN
+99 LDINQN
-105 KFVNL
+105 KLINV
-110 SLNENS
+110 SLKENS

-130 QKIEEV
+130 QKIEEI

-147 IESKNCITLSDLIR
+147 IESKNCITLSDLLR

-190 VMVDGMP
+190 VMVDEMP

-209 LIPMESIEQIEV
+209 LIPMENIEQIEV

-244 NPSVN
+244 TPSFKPQTTV
-249 PETRI
+249 

-260 WDGPKD
+260 WDNPKD

-276 MLRNGISFSHSKK
+276 MLRNGISLSHSKK

-306 FIKFINNQQTRISAN
+306 YIKFINNQQTRISAN
-321 TKLIKDKVTF
+321 SKLVKDKVTF
-331 GLNLNYMQRKSGLFV
+331 GLNLNFMQRKSGLFV
-346 MWESDTNAY
+346 MWQNDTNAY
-355 VPLGGTNIPNNGNRF
+355 IPLGGTHIPNNGNRF

-385 VLRSRVL
+385 ILRSRIL
-392 SRNLIYNNNPNDKNN
+392 SRNLFYNDNPNNKNN
-407 SVMSFN
+407 SLLSFN

-428 GITLV
+428 GLTLV
-433 TLSGKTNSFNSQFSQ
+433 TLKGETNSFSSQFTQ
-448 EGKITGLNYSAYL
+448 DGKITGLNYSAYL
-461 QLDQK
+461 QIDQK
-466 FNQFNFSLGG
+466 INKINFSIGG

-483 NNRKF
+483 NNTKF
-488 GQPVFRGGINY
+488 GQPVFRGGLNY
-499 EISKGWNLRSSF
+499 EISNGWNLRSSF

-528 IGPINLYNNSELIP
+528 IGPINLYNNPDLIP
-542 ENGWTSELGLKKVI
+542 ESGWTSEVGCKKVI

-561 KGYIDIV
+561 KGYIDLV
-568 GFLMEYNN
+568 GFLMEYND

-595 GFSSR
+595 GFSSK

-609 LEITMNASGLVTDN
+609 LEFTINASGLVSDN

-643 SSFEDLVPLDLAQ
+643 SSFEDLVPLDIAQ
-656 ISLAQIALN
+656 ISLAEIALN
-665 ESNPTKYTFSNTS
+665 ESNPSKYTFSNTS
-678 SSVDNST
+678 SLANNTT
-685 LKYRSKLNIRLD
+685 LKYRSKANIRLD
-697 LESTYKSKLTIGI
+697 VEIVYKSKLTIGL
-710 SCQYNSKMTNIDYA
+710 SYQYNSKMTNIDYA

-746 QNLNNGYNLFDCRV
+746 LTLNKGYNLLDCRV
-760 KYNLRND
+760 KYNLKKD
-767 INIGFLCENL
+767 ITLGILCENL

-788 MGSPRTFMFQV
+788 LGSPRTFMFQV
-799 QAKF
+799 QSKF

>member
-1 MNNFM
+1 M
-6 RFYKLFFFVI
+6 RFFKLFFI
-16 LFLSLQCKAQFSIS
+16 LILALSIRCNAQFTIS
-30 GIVKDSISLNPLVG
+30 GIVKDSISYKPLVG
-44 VSIEIN
+44 VSIKIN
-50 QLGSSKDGISSNIN
+50 QLGSLNEKANFFSF
-64 YGTVTNSLGKYAI
+64 GTVTNSLGKYEI
-77 TLNSGFQKVTFSYIG
+77 SIPSGSQKLTFSYIG
-92 YQSKTIE
+92 FESKTIE
-99 LNINEN
+99 LDINQN
-105 KFVNL
+105 KLINV

-190 VMVDGMP
+190 VMVDEMP

-209 LIPMESIEQIEV
+209 LIPMENIEQIEV

-244 NPSVN
+244 TPSFKPQTTV
-249 PETRI
+249 

-260 WDGPKD
+260 WDSPKD
-266 PRNKWWGDSL
+266 PRNKWWVDSL
-276 MLRNGISFSHSKK
+276 MLRNGISLSHSEK

-306 FIKFINNQQTRISAN
+306 YIKFINNQQTRISAN
-321 TKLIKDKVTF
+321 SKLVKDKVTF

-346 MWESDTNAY
+346 MWQNDTNAY
-355 VPLGGTNIPNNGNRF
+355 IPLVGTHIPNNGNRF

-385 VLRSRVL
+385 ILRSRIL
-392 SRNLIYNNNPNDKNN
+392 SRNLFYNDNPNNKNN
-407 SVMSFN
+407 SLLSFN
-413 EYQNQFHDENTTITS
+413 EYQNQFHDENTTITL
-428 GITLV
+428 GLTIV
-433 TLSGKTNSFNSQFSQ
+433 TLKGETNSFNSQLTQ
-448 EGKITGLNYSAYL
+448 DGKITGLNYSAYL

-466 FNQFNFSLGG
+466 INKINFSIGG

-483 NNRKF
+483 NNTKF
-488 GQPVFRGGINY
+488 GQPVFRGGLNY
-499 EISKGWNLRSSF
+499 EISNGWNLRSSF

-528 IGPINLYNNSELIP
+528 IGPINLYNNPDLIP
-542 ENGWTSELGLKKVI
+542 ESGWTSELGLKKVI

-561 KGYIDIV
+561 KGYVDLV
-568 GFLMEYNN
+568 GFLMEYND

-595 GFSSR
+595 GFSSK

-609 LEITMNASGLVTDN
+609 LEFTINASGLVSDN

-628 LFGATYSNPYSVYPD
+628 LFGVTYSNPHSVYPD
-643 SSFEDLVPLDLAQ
+643 SSFEDLVPLGIAQ
-656 ISLAQIALN
+656 VSLAEIALN

-678 SSVDNST
+678 SSLNNST
-685 LKYRSKLNIRLD
+685 LKYRSKVNIRLD
-697 LESTYKSKLTIGI
+697 VESVYKNKLIIGL
-710 SCQYNSKMTNIDYA
+710 SYQYNSKMTNIDYA

-746 QNLNNGYNLFDCRV
+746 LTLNNGYNLLDCRV
-760 KYNLRND
+760 KYNLKKD
-767 INIGFLCENL
+767 ITVGFLCENL

-788 MGSPRTFMFQV
+788 LGSPRTFMFQV
-799 QAKF
+799 QSKF

>member
-1 MNNFM
+1 M
-6 RFYKLFFFVI
+6 RFFKLFFI
-16 LFLSLQCKAQFSIS
+16 LILALSIRCNAQFTIS
-30 GIVKDSISLNPLVG
+30 GIVKDSISYKPLVG
-44 VSIEIN
+44 VSIKIN
-50 QLGSSKDGISSNIN
+50 QLGSLNEKANFFSF
-64 YGTVTNSLGKYAI
+64 GTVTNSLGKYEI
-77 TLNSGFQKVTFSYIG
+77 SIPSGSQKLTFSYIG
-92 YQSKTIE
+92 YESKTIE
-99 LNINEN
+99 LDINQN
-105 KFVNL
+105 KLINV

-190 VMVDGMP
+190 VMVDEMP

-209 LIPMESIEQIEV
+209 LIPMENIEQIEV

-244 NPSVN
+244 TPSFKPQTTV
-249 PETRI
+249 

-260 WDGPKD
+260 WDSPKD
-266 PRNKWWGDSL
+266 PRNKWWVDSL
-276 MLRNGISFSHSKK
+276 MLRNGISLSHSEK

-306 FIKFINNQQTRISAN
+306 YIKFINNQQTRISAN
-321 TKLIKDKVTF
+321 SKLVKDKVTF

-346 MWESDTNAY
+346 MWQNDTNAY
-355 VPLGGTNIPNNGNRF
+355 IPLGGTHIPNNGNRF
-370 YIDPSITYYHNSFKH
+370 YIDPSITYYNNSFKH
-385 VLRSRVL
+385 ILRSRIL
-392 SRNLIYNNNPNDKNN
+392 SRNLFYNDNPNNKNN
-407 SVMSFN
+407 SLLSFN

-428 GITLV
+428 GLTIV
-433 TLSGKTNSFNSQFSQ
+433 TLKGETNSFNSQFTQ
-448 EGKITGLNYSAYL
+448 DGKITGLNYSAYL

-466 FNQFNFSLGG
+466 INKINFSIGG

-483 NNRKF
+483 NNTKF
-488 GQPVFRGGINY
+488 GQPVFRGGLNY
-499 EISKGWNLRSSF
+499 EISNGWNLRSSF

-528 IGPINLYNNSELIP
+528 IGPINLYNNPDLIP
-542 ENGWTSELGLKKVI
+542 ESGWTSELGLKKVI

-561 KGYIDIV
+561 KGYVDLV
-568 GFLMEYNN
+568 GFLMEYND

-595 GFSSR
+595 GFSSK

-609 LEITMNASGLVTDN
+609 LEFTINASGLVSDN

-628 LFGATYSNPYSVYPD
+628 LFGVTYSNPHSVYPD
-643 SSFEDLVPLDLAQ
+643 SSFEDLVPLGIAQ
-656 ISLAQIALN
+656 ISLAEIALN

-678 SSVDNST
+678 SSLNNST
-685 LKYRSKLNIRLD
+685 LKYRSKVNIRLD
-697 LESTYKSKLTIGI
+697 VESVYKNKLIIGL
-710 SCQYNSKMTNIDYA
+710 SYQYNSKMTNIDYA

-746 QNLNNGYNLFDCRV
+746 LTLNNGYNLLDCRV
-760 KYNLRND
+760 KYNLKKD
-767 INIGFLCENL
+767 ITVGFLCENL

-788 MGSPRTFMFQV
+788 LGSPRTFMFQV
-799 QAKF
+799 QSKF

>member
-1 MNNFM
+1 M
-6 RFYKLFFFVI
+6 RFFKLFFI
-16 LFLSLQCKAQFSIS
+16 LILALSIRCNAQFTIS
-30 GIVKDSISLNPLVG
+30 GIVKDSISYKPLVG
-44 VSIEIN
+44 VSIKIN
-50 QLGSSKDGISSNIN
+50 QLGSLNEKANFFSF
-64 YGTVTNSLGKYAI
+64 GTVTNSLGKYEI
-77 TLNSGFQKVTFSYIG
+77 SIPSGSQKLTFSYIG
-92 YQSKTIE
+92 YESKTIE
-99 LNINEN
+99 LDINQN
-105 KFVNL
+105 KLINV

-190 VMVDGMP
+190 VMVDEMP

-209 LIPMESIEQIEV
+209 LIPMENIEQIEV

-244 NPSVN
+244 TPSFKPQTTV
-249 PETRI
+249 

-260 WDGPKD
+260 WDSPKD
-266 PRNKWWGDSL
+266 PRNKWWVDSL
-276 MLRNGISFSHSKK
+276 MLRNGISLSHSEK

-306 FIKFINNQQTRISAN
+306 YIKFINNQQTRISAN
-321 TKLIKDKVTF
+321 SKLVKDKVTF

-346 MWESDTNAY
+346 MWQNDTNAY
-355 VPLGGTNIPNNGNRF
+355 IPLGGTHIPNNGNRF

-385 VLRSRVL
+385 ILRSRIL
-392 SRNLIYNNNPNDKNN
+392 SRNLFYNDNPNNKNN
-407 SVMSFN
+407 SLLSFN

-428 GITLV
+428 GLTIV
-433 TLSGKTNSFNSQFSQ
+433 TLKGETNSFNSQLTQ
-448 EGKITGLNYSAYL
+448 DGKITGLNYSAYL

-466 FNQFNFSLGG
+466 INKINFSIGG

-483 NNRKF
+483 NNTKF
-488 GQPVFRGGINY
+488 GQPVFRGGLNY
-499 EISKGWNLRSSF
+499 EISNGWNLRSSF

-528 IGPINLYNNSELIP
+528 IGPINLYNNPDLIP
-542 ENGWTSELGLKKVI
+542 ESGWTSELGLKKVI

-561 KGYIDIV
+561 KGYVDLV
-568 GFLMEYNN
+568 GFLMEYND

-595 GFSSR
+595 GFSSK

-609 LEITMNASGLVTDN
+609 LEFTINASGLVSDN

-628 LFGATYSNPYSVYPD
+628 LFGVTYSNPHSVYPD
-643 SSFEDLVPLDLAQ
+643 SSFEDLVPLGIAQ
-656 ISLAQIALN
+656 ISLAEIALN

-678 SSVDNST
+678 SSLNNST
-685 LKYRSKLNIRLD
+685 LKYRSKVNIRLD
-697 LESTYKSKLTIGI
+697 VESVYKNKLIIGL
-710 SCQYNSKMTNIDYA
+710 SYQYNSKMTNIDYA

-746 QNLNNGYNLFDCRV
+746 LTLNNGYSLLDCRV
-760 KYNLRND
+760 KYNLKKD
-767 INIGFLCENL
+767 ITVGFLCENL

-788 MGSPRTFMFQV
+788 LGSPRTFMFQV
-799 QAKF
+799 QSKF

>member
-1 MNNFM
+1 M
-6 RFYKLFFFVI
+6 RFFKLFFI
-16 LFLSLQCKAQFSIS
+16 LILALTIRCNAQFTIS
-30 GIVKDSISLNPLVG
+30 GIVKDSISFKPLVG
-44 VSIEIN
+44 VSIKIN
-50 QLGSSKDGISSNIN
+50 QLGSLNEKANFFSF
-64 YGTVTNSLGKYAI
+64 GTVTNSLGKYEI
-77 TLNSGFQKVTFSYIG
+77 SIPSGSQKLTFSYIG
-92 YQSKTIE
+92 YESKTIE
-99 LNINEN
+99 LDINQN
-105 KFVNL
+105 KLINV

-190 VMVDGMP
+190 VMVDEMP

-209 LIPMESIEQIEV
+209 LIPMENIEQIEV

-244 NPSVN
+244 TPSFKPQTTV
-249 PETRI
+249 

-260 WDGPKD
+260 WDSPKD
-266 PRNKWWGDSL
+266 PRNKWWVDSL
-276 MLRNGISFSHSKK
+276 MLRNGISLSHSEK

-306 FIKFINNQQTRISAN
+306 YIKFINNQQTRISAN
-321 TKLIKDKVTF
+321 SKLVKDKVTF

-346 MWESDTNAY
+346 MWQNDTNAY
-355 VPLGGTNIPNNGNRF
+355 IPLGGTHIPNNGNRF

-385 VLRSRVL
+385 ILRSRIL
-392 SRNLIYNNNPNDKNN
+392 SRNLFYNDNPNNKNN
-407 SVMSFN
+407 SLLSFN

-428 GITLV
+428 GLTIV
-433 TLSGKTNSFNSQFSQ
+433 TLKGETNSFNSQFTQ
-448 EGKITGLNYSAYL
+448 DGKITGLNYSAYL

-466 FNQFNFSLGG
+466 INKINFSIGG

-483 NNRKF
+483 NNTKF
-488 GQPVFRGGINY
+488 GQPVFRGGLNY
-499 EISKGWNLRSSF
+499 EISNGWNLRSSF

-528 IGPINLYNNSELIP
+528 IGPINLYNNPDLIP
-542 ENGWTSELGLKKVI
+542 ESGWTSELGLKKVI

-561 KGYIDIV
+561 KGYVDLV
-568 GFLMEYNN
+568 GFLMEYND

-595 GFSSR
+595 GFSSK

-609 LEITMNASGLVTDN
+609 LEFTINASGLVSDN

-628 LFGATYSNPYSVYPD
+628 LFGVTYSNPHSVYPD
-643 SSFEDLVPLDLAQ
+643 SSFEDLVPLGIAQ
-656 ISLAQIALN
+656 ISLAEIALN

-678 SSVDNST
+678 SSVINST
-685 LKYRSKLNIRLD
+685 LKYRSKVNIRLD
-697 LESTYKSKLTIGI
+697 VESVYKNKLIIGL
-710 SCQYNSKMTNIDYA
+710 SYQYNSKMTNIDYA

-746 QNLNNGYNLFDCRV
+746 LTLNNGYNLLDCRV
-760 KYNLRND
+760 KYNLKKD
-767 INIGFLCENL
+767 ITVGFLCENL

-788 MGSPRTFMFQV
+788 LGSPRTFMFQV
-799 QAKF
+799 QSKF

>member
-1 MNNFM
+1 M
-6 RFYKLFFFVI
+6 RFYKLFFILI
-16 LFLSLQCKAQFSIS
+16 LFSSIRCNAQFLIT
-30 GIVKDSISLNPLVG
+30 GLVKDSISFNPLVG
-44 VSIEIN
+44 VSIKIN
-50 QLGSSKDGISSNIN
+50 KLSSSNESSSLYSI
-64 YGTVTNSLGKYAI
+64 YGTVTNPLGKYEI
-77 TLNSGFQKVTFSYIG
+77 SVPSGLQKLTFSYIG
-92 YQSKTIE
+92 YKSKTIE
-99 LNINEN
+99 LNINQN
-105 KFVNL
+105 KILNV

-190 VMVDGMP
+190 VMVDEMP

-209 LIPMESIEQIEV
+209 LIPMENIEQIEV

-244 NPSVN
+244 TPSFN
-249 PETRI
+249 PETTV

-260 WDGPKD
+260 WDRPKD

-276 MLRNGISFSHSKK
+276 MLRNGISLNHNRK

-306 FIKFINNQQTRISAN
+306 YIKFINNQQTRLSAN
-321 TKLIKDKVTF
+321 TRLIKDKVTF
-331 GLNLNYMQRKSGLFV
+331 GLNLNFMQRKSGLFV
-346 MWESDTNAY
+346 MWQSDTNAY

-385 VLRSRVL
+385 VLRSRIL
-392 SRNLIYNNNPNDKNN
+392 SRNLFYNNNPNDKNN
-407 SVMSFN
+407 SLMSFN

-433 TLSGKTNSFNSQFSQ
+433 TLKGETNSFNSQFSQ
-448 EGKITGLNYSAYL
+448 EGKITGINYSAYL

-466 FNQFNFSLGG
+466 INKLNFSLGG

-483 NNRKF
+483 NNIKF
-488 GQPVFRGGINY
+488 GQPVFRGGLNY
-499 EISKGWNLRSSF
+499 EISDGWNLRSSF

-528 IGPINLYNNSELIP
+528 IGPINLYNNSDLVP
-542 ENGWTSELGLKKVI
+542 ESGWTSELGIKKVI

-561 KGYIDIV
+561 KGYIDLV

-583 IWGPSEPSSYGL
+583 VWGPSEPSSYGL
-595 GFSSR
+595 GFSSK

-609 LEITMNASGLVTDN
+609 LEFTINASGLVTDN

-628 LFGATYSNPYSVYPD
+628 LFGVTYSNPYSVYPD
-643 SSFEDLVPLDLAQ
+643 SSFEDLGSLELTQV
-656 ISLAQIALN
+656 SLAEIALN

-678 SSVDNST
+678 SSVNNST
-685 LKYRSKLNIRLD
+685 LKYRSKTNIRFD
-697 LESTYKSKLTIGI
+697 IESIYKSKLTIGI
-710 SCQYNSKMTNIDYA
+710 SYQYNSKMTNIDYA

-746 QNLNNGYNLFDCRV
+746 QNLNTGYNLLDCRL
-760 KYNLRND
+760 KYTLKSD
-767 INIGFLCENL
+767 ITLGLLCENL

>member
-1 MNNFM
+1 M
-6 RFYKLFFFVI
+6 RFFKLFFI
-16 LFLSLQCKAQFSIS
+16 LILALSIRCNAQFTIS
-30 GIVKDSISLNPLVG
+30 GIVKDSISFKPLVG
-44 VSIEIN
+44 VSIKIN
-50 QLGSSKDGISSNIN
+50 QLGSLNEKANFFSF
-64 YGTVTNSLGKYAI
+64 GTVTNSLGKYEI
-77 TLNSGFQKVTFSYIG
+77 SIPSGSQKLTFSYIG
-92 YQSKTIE
+92 YESKTIE
-99 LNINEN
+99 LDINQN
-105 KFVNL
+105 KLINV

-190 VMVDGMP
+190 VMVDEMP

-209 LIPMESIEQIEV
+209 LIPMENIEQIEV

-244 NPSVN
+244 TPSFKPQTTV
-249 PETRI
+249 

-260 WDGPKD
+260 WDSPKD
-266 PRNKWWGDSL
+266 PRNKWWVDSL
-276 MLRNGISFSHSKK
+276 MLRNGISLSHSEK

-306 FIKFINNQQTRISAN
+306 YIKFINNQQTRISAN
-321 TKLIKDKVTF
+321 SKLVKDKVTF

-346 MWESDTNAY
+346 MWQNDTNAY
-355 VPLGGTNIPNNGNRF
+355 IPLGGTHIPNNGNRF
-370 YIDPSITYYHNSFKH
+370 YIDPSITYYNNSFKH
-385 VLRSRVL
+385 ILRSRIL
-392 SRNLIYNNNPNDKNN
+392 SRNLFYNDNPNNKNN
-407 SVMSFN
+407 SLLSFN

-428 GITLV
+428 GLTIV
-433 TLSGKTNSFNSQFSQ
+433 TLKGETNSFNSQFTQ
-448 EGKITGLNYSAYL
+448 DGKITGLNYSAYL

-466 FNQFNFSLGG
+466 INKINFSIGG

-483 NNRKF
+483 NNTKF
-488 GQPVFRGGINY
+488 GQPVFRGGLNY
-499 EISKGWNLRSSF
+499 EISNGWNLRSSF

-528 IGPINLYNNSELIP
+528 IGPINLYNNPDLIP
-542 ENGWTSELGLKKVI
+542 ESGWTSELGLKKVI

-561 KGYIDIV
+561 KGYVDLV
-568 GFLMEYNN
+568 GFLMEYND

-595 GFSSR
+595 GFSSK

-609 LEITMNASGLVTDN
+609 LEFTINASGLVSDN

-628 LFGATYSNPYSVYPD
+628 LFGVTYSNPHSVYPD
-643 SSFEDLVPLDLAQ
+643 SSFEDLVPLGIAQ
-656 ISLAQIALN
+656 ISLAEIALN

-678 SSVDNST
+678 SSLNNST
-685 LKYRSKLNIRLD
+685 LKYRSKVNIRLD
-697 LESTYKSKLTIGI
+697 VESVYKNKLIIGL
-710 SCQYNSKMTNIDYA
+710 SYQYNSKMTNIDYA

-746 QNLNNGYNLFDCRV
+746 LTLNNGYNLLDCRV
-760 KYNLRND
+760 KYNLKKD
-767 INIGFLCENL
+767 ITVGFLCENL

-788 MGSPRTFMFQV
+788 LGSPRTFMFQV
-799 QAKF
+799 QSKF

>member
-1 MNNFM
+1 M
-6 RFYKLFFFVI
+6 RFFKLFFI
-16 LFLSLQCKAQFSIS
+16 LILALSIRCNAQFTIS
-30 GIVKDSISLNPLVG
+30 GIVKDSISYKPLVG
-44 VSIEIN
+44 VSIKIN
-50 QLGSSKDGISSNIN
+50 QLGSLNEKANFFSF
-64 YGTVTNSLGKYAI
+64 GTVTNSLGKYEI
-77 TLNSGFQKVTFSYIG
+77 SIPSGSQKLTFSYIG
-92 YQSKTIE
+92 YESKTIE
-99 LNINEN
+99 LDINQN
-105 KFVNL
+105 KLINV

-190 VMVDGMP
+190 VMVDEMP

-209 LIPMESIEQIEV
+209 LIPMENIEQIEV

-244 NPSVN
+244 TPSFKPQTSV
-249 PETRI
+249 

-276 MLRNGISFSHSKK
+276 MLRNGISLSHSEK

-306 FIKFINNQQTRISAN
+306 YIKFINNQQTRISAN
-321 TKLIKDKVTF
+321 SKLVKDKVTF

-346 MWESDTNAY
+346 MWQNDTNAY
-355 VPLGGTNIPNNGNRF
+355 IPLGGTHIPNNGNRF

-385 VLRSRVL
+385 ILRSRIL
-392 SRNLIYNNNPNDKNN
+392 SRNLFYNDNPNNKNN
-407 SVMSFN
+407 SLLSFN
-413 EYQNQFHDENTTITS
+413 EYQNQFHDENTTITL
-428 GITLV
+428 GLTIV
-433 TLSGKTNSFNSQFSQ
+433 TLKGETNSFNSQLTQ
-448 EGKITGLNYSAYL
+448 DGKITGLNYSAYL

-466 FNQFNFSLGG
+466 INKINFSIGG

-483 NNRKF
+483 NNTKF
-488 GQPVFRGGINY
+488 GQPVFRGGLNY
-499 EISKGWNLRSSF
+499 EISNGWNLRSSF

-528 IGPINLYNNSELIP
+528 IGPINLYNNPDLIP
-542 ENGWTSELGLKKVI
+542 ESGWTSELGLKKVI

-561 KGYIDIV
+561 KGYVDLV
-568 GFLMEYNN
+568 GFLMEYND

-595 GFSSR
+595 GFSSK

-609 LEITMNASGLVTDN
+609 LEFTINASGLVSDN

-628 LFGATYSNPYSVYPD
+628 LFGVTYSNPHSVYPD
-643 SSFEDLVPLDLAQ
+643 SSFEDLVPLGIAQ
-656 ISLAQIALN
+656 ISLAEIALN

-678 SSVDNST
+678 SSLNNST
-685 LKYRSKLNIRLD
+685 LKYRSKVNIRLD
-697 LESTYKSKLTIGI
+697 VESVYKNKLIIGL
-710 SCQYNSKMTNIDYA
+710 SYQYNSKMTNIDYA

-746 QNLNNGYNLFDCRV
+746 VTLNNGYNLLDCRV
-760 KYNLRND
+760 KYNLKKD
-767 INIGFLCENL
+767 ITVGFLCENL

-788 MGSPRTFMFQV
+788 LGSPRTFMFQV
-799 QAKF
+799 QSKF

>member
-1 MNNFM
+1 M
-6 RFYKLFFFVI
+6 RFFKLFFI
-16 LFLSLQCKAQFSIS
+16 LILAFSDHCNAQFTIS
-30 GIVKDSISLNPLVG
+30 GIVKDTISYKPLVG
-44 VSIEIN
+44 VSIKIN
-50 QLGSSKDGISSNIN
+50 QLDSLIDTANSYFNF
-64 YGTVTNSLGKYAI
+64 GTVSNSLGKYDIFVPAG
-77 TLNSGFQKVTFSYIG
+77 LFKLTFSHIG
-92 YQSKTIE
+92 HQSKTIE
-99 LNINEN
+99 LDINQN
-105 KFVNL
+105 KLINV
-110 SLNENS
+110 SLKENS

-130 QKIEEV
+130 QKIEEI

-190 VMVDGMP
+190 VMVDEMP

-209 LIPMESIEQIEV
+209 LIPMENIEQIEV

-244 NPSVN
+244 TPSFKPQTTV
-249 PETRI
+249 

-260 WDGPKD
+260 WDSPKD
-266 PRNKWWGDSL
+266 PRNKWWVDSL
-276 MLRNGISFSHSKK
+276 MLRNGISLSHSEK

-306 FIKFINNQQTRISAN
+306 YIKFINNQQTRISAN
-321 TKLIKDKVTF
+321 SKLVKDKVTF

-346 MWESDTNAY
+346 MWQNDTNAY
-355 VPLGGTNIPNNGNRF
+355 IPLGGTHIPNNGNRF

-385 VLRSRVL
+385 ILRSRIL
-392 SRNLIYNNNPNDKNN
+392 SRNLFYNDNPNNKNN
-407 SVMSFN
+407 SLLSFN

-428 GITLV
+428 GLTIV
-433 TLSGKTNSFNSQFSQ
+433 TLKGETNSFNSQFTQ
-448 EGKITGLNYSAYL
+448 DGKITGLNYSAYL

-466 FNQFNFSLGG
+466 INKINFSIGG

-483 NNRKF
+483 NNTKF
-488 GQPVFRGGINY
+488 GQPVFRGGLNY
-499 EISKGWNLRSSF
+499 EISNGWNLRSSF

-528 IGPINLYNNSELIP
+528 IGPINLYNNPDLIP
-542 ENGWTSELGLKKVI
+542 ESGWTSELGLKKVI

-561 KGYIDIV
+561 KGYVDLV
-568 GFLMEYNN
+568 GFLMEYND

-595 GFSSR
+595 GFSSK

-609 LEITMNASGLVTDN
+609 LEFTINASGLVSDN

-628 LFGATYSNPYSVYPD
+628 LFGVTYSNPYSVYPD
-643 SSFEDLVPLDLAQ
+643 SSFEDLVPLDIAQ
-656 ISLAQIALN
+656 ISLAEIALN
-665 ESNPTKYTFSNTS
+665 ESNPSKYTFSNTS
-678 SSVDNST
+678 SLANNTT
-685 LKYRSKLNIRLD
+685 LKYRSKANIRLD
-697 LESTYKSKLTIGI
+697 VEIVYKSKLTIGL
-710 SCQYNSKMTNIDYA
+710 SYQYNSKMTNIDYA

-746 QNLNNGYNLFDCRV
+746 LTLNNGYNLLDCRV
-760 KYNLRND
+760 KYNLKKD
-767 INIGFLCENL
+767 ITVGFLCENL

-788 MGSPRTFMFQV
+788 LGSPRTFMFQV
-799 QAKF
+799 QSKF

>member
-1 MNNFM
+1 M
-6 RFYKLFFFVI
+6 RFFKLFFI
-16 LFLSLQCKAQFSIS
+16 LILALSIRCNAQFTIS
-30 GIVKDSISLNPLVG
+30 GIVKDSISYKPLVG
-44 VSIEIN
+44 VSIKIN
-50 QLGSSKDGISSNIN
+50 QLGSLNEKANFFSF
-64 YGTVTNSLGKYAI
+64 GTVTNSLGKYEI
-77 TLNSGFQKVTFSYIG
+77 SIPSGSQKLTFSYIG
-92 YQSKTIE
+92 FESKTIE
-99 LNINEN
+99 LDINQN
-105 KFVNL
+105 KLINV

-190 VMVDGMP
+190 VMVDEMP

-209 LIPMESIEQIEV
+209 LIPMENIEQIEV

-244 NPSVN
+244 TPSFKPQTSV
-249 PETRI
+249 

-276 MLRNGISFSHSKK
+276 MLRNGISLSHSEK

-306 FIKFINNQQTRISAN
+306 YIKFINNQQTRISAN
-321 TKLIKDKVTF
+321 SKLVKDKVTF

-346 MWESDTNAY
+346 MWQNDTNAY
-355 VPLGGTNIPNNGNRF
+355 IPLVGTHIPNNGNRF

-385 VLRSRVL
+385 ILRSRIL
-392 SRNLIYNNNPNDKNN
+392 SRNLFYNDNPNNKNN
-407 SVMSFN
+407 SLLSFN
-413 EYQNQFHDENTTITS
+413 EYQNQFHDENTTITL
-428 GITLV
+428 GLTIV
-433 TLSGKTNSFNSQFSQ
+433 TLKGETNSFNSQLTQ
-448 EGKITGLNYSAYL
+448 DGKITGLNYSAYL

-466 FNQFNFSLGG
+466 INKINFSIGG

-483 NNRKF
+483 NNTKF
-488 GQPVFRGGINY
+488 GQPVFRGGLNY
-499 EISKGWNLRSSF
+499 EISNGWNLRSSF

-528 IGPINLYNNSELIP
+528 IGPINLYNNPDLIP
-542 ENGWTSELGLKKVI
+542 ESGWTSELGLKKVI

-561 KGYIDIV
+561 KGYVDLV
-568 GFLMEYNN
+568 GFLMEYND

-595 GFSSR
+595 GFSSK

-609 LEITMNASGLVTDN
+609 LEFTINASGLVSDN

-628 LFGATYSNPYSVYPD
+628 LFGVTYSNPHSVYPD
-643 SSFEDLVPLDLAQ
+643 SSFEDLVPLGIAQ
-656 ISLAQIALN
+656 VSLAEIALN

-678 SSVDNST
+678 SSLNNST
-685 LKYRSKLNIRLD
+685 LKYRSKVNIRLD
-697 LESTYKSKLTIGI
+697 VESVYKNKLIIGL
-710 SCQYNSKMTNIDYA
+710 SYQYNSKMTNIDYA

-746 QNLNNGYNLFDCRV
+746 LTLNNGYNLLDCRV
-760 KYNLRND
+760 KYNLKKD
-767 INIGFLCENL
+767 ITVGFLCENL

-788 MGSPRTFMFQV
+788 LGSPRTFMFQV
-799 QAKF
+799 QSKF

>member
-1 MNNFM
+1 M
-6 RFYKLFFFVI
+6 RFFKLFFI
-16 LFLSLQCKAQFSIS
+16 LILALSIRCNAQFTIS
-30 GIVKDSISLNPLVG
+30 GIVKDSISYKPLVG
-44 VSIEIN
+44 VSIKIN
-50 QLGSSKDGISSNIN
+50 QLGSLNEKANFFSF
-64 YGTVTNSLGKYAI
+64 GTVTNSLGKYEI
-77 TLNSGFQKVTFSYIG
+77 SIPSGLQKLTFSYIG
-92 YQSKTIE
+92 YESKTIE
-99 LNINEN
+99 LDINQN
-105 KFVNL
+105 KLINV

-190 VMVDGMP
+190 VMVDEMP

-209 LIPMESIEQIEV
+209 LIPMENIEQIEV

-244 NPSVN
+244 TPSFKPQTTV
-249 PETRI
+249 

-260 WDGPKD
+260 WDSPKD
-266 PRNKWWGDSL
+266 PRNKWWVDSL
-276 MLRNGISFSHSKK
+276 MLRNGISLSHSEK

-306 FIKFINNQQTRISAN
+306 YIKFINNQQTRISAN
-321 TKLIKDKVTF
+321 SKLVKDKVTF

-346 MWESDTNAY
+346 MWQNDTNAY
-355 VPLGGTNIPNNGNRF
+355 IPLGGTHIPNNGNRF

-385 VLRSRVL
+385 ILRSRIL
-392 SRNLIYNNNPNDKNN
+392 SRNLFYNDNPNNKNN
-407 SVMSFN
+407 SLLSFN
-413 EYQNQFHDENTTITS
+413 EYQNQFHDENTTITL
-428 GITLV
+428 GLTIV
-433 TLSGKTNSFNSQFSQ
+433 TLKGETNSFNSQFTQ
-448 EGKITGLNYSAYL
+448 DGKITGLNYSAYL

-466 FNQFNFSLGG
+466 INKINFSIGG

-483 NNRKF
+483 NNTKF
-488 GQPVFRGGINY
+488 GQPVFRGGLNY
-499 EISKGWNLRSSF
+499 EISNGWNLRSSF

-528 IGPINLYNNSELIP
+528 IGPINLYNNPDLIP
-542 ENGWTSELGLKKVI
+542 ESGWTSELGLKKVI

-561 KGYIDIV
+561 KGYVDLV
-568 GFLMEYNN
+568 GFLMEYND

-595 GFSSR
+595 GFSSK

-609 LEITMNASGLVTDN
+609 LEFTINASGLVSDN

-628 LFGATYSNPYSVYPD
+628 LFGVTYSNPHSVYPD
-643 SSFEDLVPLDLAQ
+643 SSFEDLVPLGIAQ
-656 ISLAQIALN
+656 ISLAEIALN

-678 SSVDNST
+678 SSLNNST
-685 LKYRSKLNIRLD
+685 LKYRSKVNIRLD
-697 LESTYKSKLTIGI
+697 VESVYKNKLIIGL
-710 SCQYNSKMTNIDYA
+710 SYQYNSKMTNIDYA

-746 QNLNNGYNLFDCRV
+746 LTLNNGYSLLDCRV
-760 KYNLRND
+760 KYNLKKD
-767 INIGFLCENL
+767 ITVGFLCENL

-788 MGSPRTFMFQV
+788 LGSPRTFMFQV
-799 QAKF
+799 QSKF

>member
-1 MNNFM
+1 MKIF
-6 RFYKLFFFVI
+6 KLFFI
-16 LFLSLQCKAQFSIS
+16 LIMILSIQCNAQFTIS
-30 GIVKDSISLNPLVG
+30 GVVTDTISYKPLVG
-44 VSIEIN
+44 VSIKIN
-50 QLGSSKDGISSNIN
+50 QLTSLKDTANSYFNF
-64 YGTVTNSLGKYAI
+64 GTVTNSFGKYDI
-77 TLNSGFQKVTFSYIG
+77 SIPPGLIKLTFSHIG

-99 LNINEN
+99 LDINQNKILNI
-105 KFVNL
+105 
-110 SLNENS
+110 SLNTNS

-147 IESKNCITLSDLIR
+147 IESKNCITLTDLIR

-190 VMVDGMP
+190 VMVDQMP

-209 LIPMESIEQIEV
+209 LIPMENIEQIEV

-244 NPSVN
+244 TPSFNPQTTV
-249 PETRI
+249 

-260 WDGPKD
+260 WDSPKD
-266 PRNKWWGDSL
+266 PRNNWWGDSL
-276 MLRNGISFSHSKK
+276 MLRNGISLSHSKK

-306 FIKFINNQQTRISAN
+306 YIKFINNQQTRISAN
-321 TKLIKDKVTF
+321 SKLIKDKVTF

-346 MWESDTNAY
+346 MWKSDTNAY
-355 VPLGGTNIPNNGNRF
+355 IPLSGTNIPNNGNRF

-385 VLRSRVL
+385 TLRSRVL
-392 SRNLIYNNNPNDKNN
+392 SRNLFYNDNPNNKNN
-407 SVMSFN
+407 SLLSFN
-413 EYQNQFHDENTTITS
+413 EYQNQFQDENTTITS

-433 TLSGKTNSFNSQFSQ
+433 TQKGETNSFNSQYTQ
-448 EGKITGLNYSAYL
+448 DGKITGLNYSAYL

-466 FNQFNFSLGG
+466 INKINFSIGG
-476 RYEYFDL
+476 RFEYFDL
-483 NNRKF
+483 NNTKF
-488 GQPVFRGGINY
+488 GQPVIRGGLNY
-499 EISKGWNLRSSF
+499 EISNGWNLRSSF

-528 IGPINLYNNSELIP
+528 IGPINLYNNPDLTP
-542 ENGWTSELGLKKVI
+542 ESGWTSELGLKKVI

-561 KGYIDIV
+561 KGYIDLV
-568 GFLMEYNN
+568 GFLMEYND

-583 IWGPSEPSSYGL
+583 IWGPPEPSSYGL
-595 GFSSR
+595 GFSSK

-609 LEITMNASGLVTDN
+609 LEFTINASGLVSDN

-628 LFGATYSNPYSVYPD
+628 LFGVTYSNPYSVYPD
-643 SSFEDLVPLDLAQ
+643 SSFEDLLPLDITQ
-656 ISLAQIALN
+656 ISLAEIALN
-665 ESNPTKYTFSNTS
+665 ESNPSKYTFSNTS
-678 SSVDNST
+678 SSANNST
-685 LKYRSKLNIRLD
+685 LKYRSKANIRLD
-697 LESTYKSKLTIGI
+697 LEIVYKSKLTIGI
-710 SCQYNSKMTNIDYA
+710 SYQFNSKMTNIDYA

-746 QNLNNGYNLFDCRV
+746 LTLNKGYSLLDYRV
-760 KYNLRND
+760 KYNFKD
-767 INIGFLCENL
+767 NITVGLLCENL

-788 MGSPRTFMFQV
+788 LGSPRTFMFQV
-799 QAKF
+799 QSKF

>member
-1 MNNFM
+1 M
-6 RFYKLFFFVI
+6 RFFKLFFI
-16 LFLSLQCKAQFSIS
+16 LILALSIRCNAQFTIS
-30 GIVKDSISLNPLVG
+30 GIVKDSISFKPLVG
-44 VSIEIN
+44 VSIKIN
-50 QLGSSKDGISSNIN
+50 QLGSLNEKANFFSF
-64 YGTVTNSLGKYAI
+64 GTVTNSLGKYEI
-77 TLNSGFQKVTFSYIG
+77 SIPSGSQKLTFSYIG
-92 YQSKTIE
+92 YESKTIE
-99 LNINEN
+99 LDINQN
-105 KFVNL
+105 KLINV

-190 VMVDGMP
+190 VMVDEMP

-209 LIPMESIEQIEV
+209 LIPMENIEQIEV

-244 NPSVN
+244 TPSFKPQTTV
-249 PETRI
+249 

-260 WDGPKD
+260 WDSPKD
-266 PRNKWWGDSL
+266 PRNKWWVDSL
-276 MLRNGISFSHSKK
+276 MLRNGISLSHSEK

-306 FIKFINNQQTRISAN
+306 YIKFINNQQTRISAN
-321 TKLIKDKVTF
+321 SKLVKDKVTF

-346 MWESDTNAY
+346 MWQNDTNAY
-355 VPLGGTNIPNNGNRF
+355 IPLGGTHIPNNGNRF
-370 YIDPSITYYHNSFKH
+370 YIDPSITYYNNSFKH
-385 VLRSRVL
+385 ILRSRIL
-392 SRNLIYNNNPNDKNN
+392 SRNLFYNDNPNNKNN
-407 SVMSFN
+407 SLLSFN
-413 EYQNQFHDENTTITS
+413 EYQNQFHDENTTITL
-428 GITLV
+428 GLTIV
-433 TLSGKTNSFNSQFSQ
+433 TLKGETNSFNSQFTQ
-448 EGKITGLNYSAYL
+448 DGKITGLNYSAYL

-466 FNQFNFSLGG
+466 INKINFSIGG

-483 NNRKF
+483 NNTKF
-488 GQPVFRGGINY
+488 GQPVFRGGLNY
-499 EISKGWNLRSSF
+499 EISNGWNLRSSF

-528 IGPINLYNNSELIP
+528 IGPINLYNNPDLIP
-542 ENGWTSELGLKKVI
+542 ESGWTSELGLKKVI

-561 KGYIDIV
+561 KGYVDLV
-568 GFLMEYNN
+568 GFLMEYND

-595 GFSSR
+595 GFSSK

-609 LEITMNASGLVTDN
+609 LEFTINASGLVSDN

-628 LFGATYSNPYSVYPD
+628 LFGVTYSNPHSVYPD
-643 SSFEDLVPLDLAQ
+643 SSFEDLVPLGIAQ
-656 ISLAQIALN
+656 ISLAEIALN

-678 SSVDNST
+678 SSLNNST
-685 LKYRSKLNIRLD
+685 LKYRSKVNIRLD
-697 LESTYKSKLTIGI
+697 VESVYKNKLIIGL
-710 SCQYNSKMTNIDYA
+710 SYQYNSKMTNIDYA

-746 QNLNNGYNLFDCRV
+746 LTLNNGYSLLDCRV
-760 KYNLRND
+760 KYNLKKD
-767 INIGFLCENL
+767 ITVGFLCENL

-788 MGSPRTFMFQV
+788 LGSPRTFMFQV
-799 QAKF
+799 QSKF

>member
-1 MNNFM
+1 M
-6 RFYKLFFFVI
+6 RFFKLFFI
-16 LFLSLQCKAQFSIS
+16 LILALSIRCNAQFTIS
-30 GIVKDSISLNPLVG
+30 GIVKDSISYKPLVG
-44 VSIEIN
+44 VSIKIN
-50 QLGSSKDGISSNIN
+50 QLGSLNEKANFFSF
-64 YGTVTNSLGKYAI
+64 GTVTNSLGKYEI
-77 TLNSGFQKVTFSYIG
+77 SIPSGSQKLTFSYIG
-92 YQSKTIE
+92 YESKTIE
-99 LNINEN
+99 LDINQN
-105 KFVNL
+105 KLINV

-190 VMVDGMP
+190 VMVDEMP

-209 LIPMESIEQIEV
+209 LIPMENIEQIEV

-244 NPSVN
+244 TPSFKPQTTV
-249 PETRI
+249 

-260 WDGPKD
+260 WDSPKD
-266 PRNKWWGDSL
+266 PRNKWWVDSL
-276 MLRNGISFSHSKK
+276 MLRNGISLSHSEK

-306 FIKFINNQQTRISAN
+306 YIKFINNQQTRISAN
-321 TKLIKDKVTF
+321 SKLVKDKVTF

-346 MWESDTNAY
+346 MWQNDTNAY
-355 VPLGGTNIPNNGNRF
+355 IPLGGTHIPNNGNRF

-385 VLRSRVL
+385 ILRSRIL
-392 SRNLIYNNNPNDKNN
+392 SRNLFYNDNPNNKNN
-407 SVMSFN
+407 SLLSFN

-428 GITLV
+428 GLTIV
-433 TLSGKTNSFNSQFSQ
+433 TLKGETNSFNSQFTQ
-448 EGKITGLNYSAYL
+448 DGKITGLNYSAYL

-466 FNQFNFSLGG
+466 INKINFSIGG

-483 NNRKF
+483 NNTKF
-488 GQPVFRGGINY
+488 GQPVFRGGLNY
-499 EISKGWNLRSSF
+499 EISNGWNLRSSF

-528 IGPINLYNNSELIP
+528 IGPINLYNNPDLIP
-542 ENGWTSELGLKKVI
+542 ESGWTSELGLKKVI

-561 KGYIDIV
+561 KGYVDLV
-568 GFLMEYNN
+568 GFLMEYND

-595 GFSSR
+595 GFSSK

-609 LEITMNASGLVTDN
+609 LEFTINASGLVSDN

-628 LFGATYSNPYSVYPD
+628 LFGVTYSNPHSVYPD
-643 SSFEDLVPLDLAQ
+643 SSFEDLVPLGIAQ
-656 ISLAQIALN
+656 ISLAEIALN

-678 SSVDNST
+678 SSLNNST
-685 LKYRSKLNIRLD
+685 LKYRSKVNIRLD
-697 LESTYKSKLTIGI
+697 VESVYKNKLIIGL
-710 SCQYNSKMTNIDYA
+710 SYQYNSKMTNIDYA

-746 QNLNNGYNLFDCRV
+746 LTLNNGYSLLDCRV
-760 KYNLRND
+760 KYNLKKD
-767 INIGFLCENL
+767 ITVGFLCENL

-788 MGSPRTFMFQV
+788 LGSPRTFMFQV
-799 QAKF
+799 QSKF